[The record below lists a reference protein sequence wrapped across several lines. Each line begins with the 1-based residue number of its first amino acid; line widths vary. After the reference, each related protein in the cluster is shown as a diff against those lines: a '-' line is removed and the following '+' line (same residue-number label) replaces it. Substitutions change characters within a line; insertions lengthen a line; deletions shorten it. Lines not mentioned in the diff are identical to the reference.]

1 VVSLF
6 TVGPFD
12 SAARQQRLQDRA
24 LGVFTAAMT
33 AWVADEANSRPAT
46 YTLDYLDPYLADPAR
61 GTMDGRE
68 GQMWGYDRGV
78 VAVGVPYFAV
88 TRSARLVDPLGHAD
102 ASMGLTVCWVQGNLK
117 IITPQGYS
125 TSVTGPG
132 PTAHVDQVFF
142 KTTTGVGATP
152 AAMVKTLRAYDIKDV
167 TPKNG
172 TCPLG

>member
-33 AWVADEANSRPAT
+33 AWVADEANSWSDT
-46 YTLDYLDPYLADPAR
+46 YTSDYLDPYLAYPAR
-61 GTMDGRE
+61 GTIDMRE
-68 GQMWGYDRGV
+68 TRMWTGGGV
-78 VAVGVPYFAV
+78 ATAGVPYFAV
-88 TRSARLVDPLGHAD
+88 TRSARLIDPVNHAD
-102 ASMGLTVCWVQGNLK
+102 ASIGLTVCWVQGNL
-117 IITPQGYS
+117 IITQPYS
-125 TSVTGPG
+125 GSVIGPG

-142 KTTTGVGATP
+142 KTMTGSGRTP

-167 TPKNG
+167 TPADG